1 MFKLLLALSMGACCV
16 SPLNAAEIHPA
27 ALSCQVAAEPGRCEK
42 LKKDFT
48 AAYALAHTGN
58 HGAQATV
65 AFCLST
71 GCRGAV
77 IVDTVASCSWH
88 IVIANSGAATVI
100 DGSNLKD
107 TCRPMTEEQ
116 KTAARALSHDL
127 VRKIYN
133 RPVTAADQM

>member
-16 SPLNAAEIHPA
+16 TPLAAAEIHPA
-27 ALSCQVAAEPGRCEK
+27 SLSCQVAEEPGRCEK
-42 LKKDFT
+42 LKTDFT
-48 AAYALAHTGN
+48 AAYTLAYKGN

-77 IVDTVASCSWH
+77 IVDKVAACSWH
-88 IVIANSGAATVI
+88 IVIANSGAATVL

-107 TCRPMTEEQ
+107 VCRPMTEEQ

-127 VRKIYN
+127 VRKIYK
-133 RPVTAADQM
+133 RSVTAADQM

>member
-1 MFKLLLALSMGACCV
+1 MLKLLLALSMGAFCV
-16 SPLNAAEIHPA
+16 SPIYAAEIHPP
-27 ALSCQVAAEPGRCEK
+27 ALSCLAAAAPARCEK

-48 AAYALAHTGN
+48 AAYALAHKGD
-58 HGAQATV
+58 HGAQVTV

-77 IVDTVASCSWH
+77 IIDKVAACSWH

-116 KTAARALSHDL
+116 KAAARALSHDL

-133 RPVTAADQM
+133 RPVAVADQM

>member
-1 MFKLLLALSMGACCV
+1 
-16 SPLNAAEIHPA
+16 
-27 ALSCQVAAEPGRCEK
+27 
-42 LKKDFT
+42 LKEDFT
-48 AAYALAHTGN
+48 AAYALAHKGD
-58 HGAQATV
+58 HGAQVTV

-77 IVDTVASCSWH
+77 IIDKVAACSWH

-116 KTAARALSHDL
+116 KAAARALSHDL

-133 RPVTAADQM
+133 RPVAVADQM

>member
-1 MFKLLLALSMGACCV
+1 MLKLLLALSMGACCV
-16 SPLNAAEIHPA
+16 SPLYAAEFHPA
-27 ALSCQVAAEPGRCEK
+27 ALSCQAADEPGRCEK

-48 AAYALAHTGN
+48 AAYTLAHEGD
-58 HGAQATV
+58 HGAQVIV

-77 IVDTVASCSWH
+77 IIDKVAACSWH

-116 KTAARALSHDL
+116 KTAARGLSNDL
-127 VRKIYN
+127 VRKIYK
-133 RPVTAADQM
+133 RPVTVADQM